1 MKFTNIKR
9 SGALGLAG
17 SLTAVLLLL
26 TQCRSIPSAGGD
38 TAQTA
43 RLQPLEIPP
52 PVPTKAGNLVDIREI
67 DPTIVVDLRYATSN
81 NITGRALY
89 PANMPCL
96 VHKATARRLRRAQ
109 SHLQKRGYGLKIW
122 DAYRPP
128 SVQRKLFEA
137 APRGGWVA
145 EPVKAWSHHNF
156 GTAVDV
162 TLVDSKGREQ
172 SMPTAFDDLSP
183 KASFTYRG
191 GDPRIAENL
200 ELLQEAM
207 KEAGFEV
214 VLDEWWHFYD
224 TWTQDSE
231 LVYAPELGIELPN

>member
-1 MKFTNIKR
+1 MKFTNINR
-9 SGALGLAG
+9 FLSLGLG
-17 SLTAVLLLL
+17 SFTAVFLLS
-26 TQCRSIPSAGGD
+26 QCRSVPETGGD
-38 TAQTA
+38 TAEAA
-43 RLQPLEIPP
+43 RLQPLEIPEQ
-52 PVPTKAGNLVDIREI
+52 VPTQAGNLVDIREI
-67 DPTIVVDLRYATSN
+67 DPTIVVGLRYATSN

-96 VHKATARRLRRAQ
+96 VHKATGRRLRRAQ
-109 SHLQKRGYGLKIW
+109 RYLQKRGYGLKIW

-128 SVQRKLFEA
+128 SVQRKLFEV
-137 APRGGWVA
+137 APQGGWVA

-172 SMPTAFDDLSP
+172 AMPTDFDDLTSR
-183 KASFTYRG
+183 ASFTYRG
-191 GDPRIAENL
+191 GDPVVEKNL
-200 ELLQEAM
+200 LLLQGAM

-224 TWTQDSE
+224 IWTQDSE
-231 LVYAPELGIELPN
+231 LIYAPELGINLPN